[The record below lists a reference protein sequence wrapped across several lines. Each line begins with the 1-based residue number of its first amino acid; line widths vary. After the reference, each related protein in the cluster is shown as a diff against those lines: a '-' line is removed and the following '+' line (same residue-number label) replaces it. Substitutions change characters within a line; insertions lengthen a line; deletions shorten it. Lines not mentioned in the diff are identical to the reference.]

1 MQFTKS
7 GAYGFNTIICSEFLS
22 IFVNMINA
30 LKFTIAPVSL
40 VFFSYLSFT
49 QRGVLTYS
57 AFLYAYA
64 MIPFIELLLK
74 NDERNLSEFE
84 ESLAKRNPIYDFVL
98 YFSVALH
105 IFLLTIF
112 LFSITDKSLETY
124 EIVGRTLSMGLL
136 TTFAIN
142 LGHELGHRQTWGEQ
156 FLAKL
161 MLLTSL
167 MMHFFIEHNR
177 GHHKNV
183 GTFEDPSTARK
194 GESVYAFWLRAIPNE
209 YLSAWHL
216 EKKRLE
222 VIKQS
227 TFSLRNEMIQ
237 FQIIQLLFV
246 GLIYCLFGSHIL
258 LAFLFN
264 AAIAYVSFET
274 VQYLEHYGLL
284 RKKNEKGRH
293 ERVKAHHSWNSNH
306 VFGRLMMFNLSR
318 HSDHHFKAHKKYQV
332 LNHHDDAPQL
342 PTGYPGMMI
351 LSLIPPLWF
360 RIMNPKLETLK

>member
-1 MQFTKS
+1 M
-7 GAYGFNTIICSEFLS
+7 LS
-22 IFVNMINA
+22 A
-30 LKFTIAPVSL
+30 LKFTIAPISL
-40 VFFSYLSFT
+40 AFFAYLSFT

-64 MIPFIELLLK
+64 MIPLIEFFLK

-84 ESLAKRNPIYDFVL
+84 ESLAERNLLYDLVL

-105 IFLLTIF
+105 LFLLATF
-112 LFSITDKSLETY
+112 LFSITDPRLKTY

-156 FLAKL
+156 FLAKI
-161 MLLTSL
+161 MLLTSV

-183 GTFEDPSTARK
+183 ATFEDPSTARK
-194 GESVYAFWLRAIPNE
+194 GETVYAFWFRAIINE
-209 YLSAWHL
+209 YLSAWRL

-222 VIKQS
+222 VIKQPN
-227 TFSLRNEMIQ
+227 FSLHNEMIQ
-237 FQIIQLLFV
+237 FQIIQVLFV
-246 GLIYCLFGSHIL
+246 GLIYYLFGGFIL

-264 AAIAYVSFET
+264 ATIAYVSFET
-274 VQYLEHYGLL
+274 VQYLEHYGLQ
-284 RKKNEKGRH
+284 RKMNEKGRH

-318 HSDHHFKAHKKYQV
+318 HSDHHFKAHKKYQA

-360 RIMNPKLETLK
+360 YIMNPKLEAQK